1 MSKSLKLIVESL
13 LFASDKPLSARE
25 IHDSLPDV
33 QLAEIKSALEDLKQ
47 EYEEMGRSF
56 ILKDIANG
64 YQFRSHSEY
73 GPYILKMLQTS
84 PSRLSRAAL
93 ETLSIIAYKQ
103 PILRQEIERYRG
115 VDVGGILRMLGEKDL
130 VKIMGR
136 EDLPGRP
143 LIYGTTKKFLEVF
156 DLQSIEAL
164 PKLKEIEALGTEE
177 HEPTTNEEDTFP
189 NGEDTFPNEEDT
201 SPNGDANSTDGEDTS
216 PNREDT
222 SPNGDANSTDGEDT
236 SPNRE
241 DTSPNRDANS
251 PNREDTSPNRDTTS
265 PNREDTSPNREDTPP
280 NRDANSPNREDTSPN
295 RDANSTDGETL
306 SANEETIFTNTET
319 NLGQGETIFTNTE
332 TNLGQGGP
340 SSQGERSSPEVE
352 GGHSGEGSED
362 PPAN

>member
-1 MSKSLKLIVESL
+1 MSKSLKLIVEAL

-25 IHDSLPDV
+25 IHDSLSDGK
-33 QLAEIKSALEDLKQ
+33 LAEIKSALEDLKQ

-156 DLQSIEAL
+156 DLQSLEAL
-164 PKLKEIEALGTEE
+164 PKLKEIEALGAEE
-177 HEPTTNEEDTFP
+177 HEPTTNEET
-189 NGEDTFPNEEDT
+189 T
-201 SPNGDANSTDGEDTS
+201 SPNGEAISTNGETISQNGETISTNGETISTNGEPISTERETNSPQGETDHSQGETLSQREPS
-216 PNREDT
+216 PQ
-222 SPNGDANSTDGEDT
+222 GDANSPRGET
-236 SPNRE
+236 
-241 DTSPNRDANS
+241 NS
-251 PNREDTSPNRDTTS
+251 SRGET
-265 PNREDTSPNREDTPP
+265 
-280 NRDANSPNREDTSPN
+280 NSS
-295 RDANSTDGETL
+295 DGETKP
-306 SANEETIFTNTET
+306 SQTEAEERN
-319 NLGQGETIFTNTE
+319 
-332 TNLGQGGP
+332 
-340 SSQGERSSPEVE
+340 
-352 GGHSGEGSED
+352 SGEGSED

>member
-1 MSKSLKLIVESL
+1 MSKSLKLIVEAL

-25 IHDSLPDV
+25 IHGSLSDV
-33 QLAEIKSALEDLKQ
+33 KLAEIKSVLEVLKQ

-156 DLQSIEAL
+156 DLQSLEAL

-177 HEPTTNEEDTFP
+177 HEPTTNEETTSP
-189 NGEDTFPNEEDT
+189 IGEAT
-201 SPNGDANSTDGEDTS
+201 SPNGETI
-216 PNREDT
+216 
-222 SPNGDANSTDGEDT
+222 SPNGETISQNGETISQNGETISQNGETDHSQGEPSSQEDVI
-236 SPNRE
+236 SP
-241 DTSPNRDANS
+241 
-251 PNREDTSPNRDTTS
+251 
-265 PNREDTSPNREDTPP
+265 
-280 NRDANSPNREDTSPN
+280 
-295 RDANSTDGETL
+295 DGETI
-306 SANEETIFTNTET
+306 SPGGESKPPQPEAEERN
-319 NLGQGETIFTNTE
+319 
-332 TNLGQGGP
+332 
-340 SSQGERSSPEVE
+340 
-352 GGHSGEGSED
+352 SGEGPED

>member
-1 MSKSLKLIVESL
+1 MSKSLKLIVEAL

-25 IHDSLPDV
+25 IHDSLSDGK
-33 QLAEIKSALEDLKQ
+33 LAEIKSALEDLKQ

-156 DLQSIEAL
+156 DLQSLEAL
-164 PKLKEIEALGTEE
+164 PKLKEIEALGAEE
-177 HEPTTNEEDTFP
+177 HEPTTNEET
-189 NGEDTFPNEEDT
+189 T
-201 SPNGDANSTDGEDTS
+201 SPNGEAIST
-216 PNREDT
+216 NRET
-222 SPNGDANSTDGEDT
+222 ISQNGEPISTERETNSPQGETDHSQGETLSQREPSPQGDANSPRGET
-236 SPNRE
+236 
-241 DTSPNRDANS
+241 NS
-251 PNREDTSPNRDTTS
+251 SRGET
-265 PNREDTSPNREDTPP
+265 
-280 NRDANSPNREDTSPN
+280 NSS
-295 RDANSTDGETL
+295 DGETKP
-306 SANEETIFTNTET
+306 SQTEAEERN
-319 NLGQGETIFTNTE
+319 
-332 TNLGQGGP
+332 
-340 SSQGERSSPEVE
+340 
-352 GGHSGEGSED
+352 SGEGSED

>member
-1 MSKSLKLIVESL
+1 MSKSLKLIVEAL

-25 IHDSLPDV
+25 IHGSLSDV
-33 QLAEIKSALEDLKQ
+33 KLAEIKSALEDLKQ

-64 YQFRSHSEY
+64 YQFRSHAEY

-156 DLQSIEAL
+156 DLQSLEAL
-164 PKLKEIEALGTEE
+164 PKLKEIEALGAEE
-177 HEPTTNEEDTFP
+177 HEPTTNEETTP
-189 NGEDTFPNEEDT
+189 PIGEAT
-201 SPNGDANSTDGEDTS
+201 SPNGEATS
-216 PNREDT
+216 PIGEAT
-222 SPNGDANSTDGEDT
+222 SPDGKTISQNGETISQGETDHSQGEPSPEGDANSPRGETNSPDGET
-236 SPNRE
+236 
-241 DTSPNRDANS
+241 NS
-251 PNREDTSPNRDTTS
+251 PRGETNSPDGETTS
-265 PNREDTSPNREDTPP
+265 PQT
-280 NRDANSPNREDTSPN
+280 
-295 RDANSTDGETL
+295 GV
-306 SANEETIFTNTET
+306 EERN
-319 NLGQGETIFTNTE
+319 
-332 TNLGQGGP
+332 
-340 SSQGERSSPEVE
+340 
-352 GGHSGEGSED
+352 SGEGSED

>member
-1 MSKSLKLIVESL
+1 MSKSLKLIVEAL

-25 IHDSLPDV
+25 IHDSLSDV
-33 QLAEIKSALEDLKQ
+33 KLAEIKSALEDLKQ

-136 EDLPGRP
+136 EDLLGRP

-156 DLQSIEAL
+156 DLQSLEAL
-164 PKLKEIEALGTEE
+164 PKLKEIEALGAEE
-177 HEPTTNEEDTFP
+177 HEPTTNEET
-189 NGEDTFPNEEDT
+189 T
-201 SPNGDANSTDGEDTS
+201 SPNGEAISTNGETISQNGETISTNGEPISTERETNSPQGETDHSQGETLSQREPS
-216 PNREDT
+216 PQ
-222 SPNGDANSTDGEDT
+222 GDANSPRGET
-236 SPNRE
+236 
-241 DTSPNRDANS
+241 NS
-251 PNREDTSPNRDTTS
+251 SRGET
-265 PNREDTSPNREDTPP
+265 
-280 NRDANSPNREDTSPN
+280 NSSRGET
-295 RDANSTDGETL
+295 NSSRGETNSSDGETKP
-306 SANEETIFTNTET
+306 SQTEAEERN
-319 NLGQGETIFTNTE
+319 
-332 TNLGQGGP
+332 
-340 SSQGERSSPEVE
+340 
-352 GGHSGEGSED
+352 SGEGSED

>member
-1 MSKSLKLIVESL
+1 MSKSLKLIVEAL

-25 IHDSLPDV
+25 IHGSLSDV
-33 QLAEIKSALEDLKQ
+33 KLAEIKSVLEVLKQ

-143 LIYGTTKKFLEVF
+143 LIYGTTNKFLEVF
-156 DLQSIEAL
+156 DLQSLEAL
-164 PKLKEIEALGTEE
+164 PKLKEIEALGVEE
-177 HEPTTNEEDTFP
+177 HEPTTNEETTSP
-189 NGEDTFPNEEDT
+189 IGEATSPIGEAT
-201 SPNGDANSTDGEDTS
+201 SPNGEAI
-216 PNREDT
+216 
-222 SPNGDANSTDGEDT
+222 SPNGEANSQNRETI
-236 SPNRE
+236 SPNGEAISQNRE
-241 DTSPNRDANS
+241 TISQGETISAAGETNPPQGETASPNG
-251 PNREDTSPNRDTTS
+251 E
-265 PNREDTSPNREDTPP
+265 
-280 NRDANSPNREDTSPN
+280 
-295 RDANSTDGETL
+295 TDHSQGETL
-306 SANEETIFTNTET
+306 SQREPSPQEETNSPD
-319 NLGQGETIFTNTE
+319 GETISPNGETKPSQTE
-332 TNLGQGGP
+332 A
-340 SSQGERSSPEVE
+340 GERN
-352 GGHSGEGSED
+352 SGEGSED

>member
-130 VKIMGR
+130 VKIVGR

-189 NGEDTFPNEEDT
+189 NGEDT
-201 SPNGDANSTDGEDTS
+201 
-216 PNREDT
+216 
-222 SPNGDANSTDGEDT
+222 

-251 PNREDTSPNRDTTS
+251 PNREDTSPNRDANSTDGETISANEETISQREPSSPQREATS
-265 PNREDTSPNREDTPP
+265 PNG
-280 NRDANSPNREDTSPN
+280 
-295 RDANSTDGETL
+295 DANSTDGETL
-306 SANEETIFTNTET
+306 SANEETSVTNRET
-319 NLGQGETIFTNTE
+319 NLGQGETI
-332 TNLGQGGP
+332 
-340 SSQGERSSPEVE
+340 SQREQSSPEVE

>member
-25 IHDSLPDV
+25 IHGSLSDV
-33 QLAEIKSALEDLKQ
+33 KLAEIKSVLEVLKQ

-156 DLQSIEAL
+156 DLQSLEAL

-177 HEPTTNEEDTFP
+177 HEPTTNEETTSP
-189 NGEDTFPNEEDT
+189 IGEAT
-201 SPNGDANSTDGEDTS
+201 SPNGETI
-216 PNREDT
+216 
-222 SPNGDANSTDGEDT
+222 SPNGETISQNGETISQNGETISQNGETDHSQGEPSSQEDVI
-236 SPNRE
+236 SP
-241 DTSPNRDANS
+241 
-251 PNREDTSPNRDTTS
+251 
-265 PNREDTSPNREDTPP
+265 
-280 NRDANSPNREDTSPN
+280 
-295 RDANSTDGETL
+295 DGETI
-306 SANEETIFTNTET
+306 SPGGESKPPQPEAEERN
-319 NLGQGETIFTNTE
+319 
-332 TNLGQGGP
+332 
-340 SSQGERSSPEVE
+340 
-352 GGHSGEGSED
+352 SGEGPED

>member
-13 LFASDKPLSARE
+13 LFASDKPLSAQE
-25 IHDSLPDV
+25 IHGSLPDV
-33 QLAEIKSALEDLKQ
+33 KLAEIKSALEDLKQ

-156 DLQSIEAL
+156 DLQSLEAL

-189 NGEDTFPNEEDT
+189 NGEDTFPNGEATFPNREAT
-201 SPNGDANSTDGEDTS
+201 SPNGEA
-216 PNREDT
+216 T
-222 SPNGDANSTDGEDT
+222 SPNGEA
-236 SPNRE
+236 
-241 DTSPNRDANS
+241 
-251 PNREDTSPNRDTTS
+251 
-265 PNREDTSPNREDTPP
+265 
-280 NRDANSPNREDTSPN
+280 TSPN
-295 RDANSTDGETL
+295 RDANSTDGETI
-306 SANEETIFTNTET
+306 SANEETISQREPNSPQREATSPNGEANSTNRDANSTD
-319 NLGQGETIFTNTE
+319 GETISANEE
-332 TNLGQGGP
+332 TISQREP
-340 SSQGERSSPEVE
+340 SSPQREATSPNGEAE

>member
-1 MSKSLKLIVESL
+1 MSKSLKLIIEAL

-25 IHDSLPDV
+25 IYSTLPDV
-33 QLAEIKSALEDLKQ
+33 KLAEIKSALEDLKQ

-56 ILKDIANG
+56 ILKEIANG

-115 VDVGGILRMLGEKDL
+115 VDVGGILRSLGEKDL

-164 PKLKEIEALGTEE
+164 PKLKEIEALGAEE
-177 HEPTTNEEDTFP
+177 HEPTTNEEATAP
-189 NGEDTFPNEEDT
+189 NGETTAPNGETNPQGEANSQGEGSSPEEET
-201 SPNGDANSTDGEDTS
+201 NSPRGETESPNGEVISPVGETNST
-216 PNREDT
+216 
-222 SPNGDANSTDGEDT
+222 
-236 SPNRE
+236 
-241 DTSPNRDANS
+241 
-251 PNREDTSPNRDTTS
+251 
-265 PNREDTSPNREDTPP
+265 
-280 NRDANSPNREDTSPN
+280 
-295 RDANSTDGETL
+295 
-306 SANEETIFTNTET
+306 NEETHS
-319 NLGQGETIFTNTE
+319 QGETKPPQTDTE
-332 TNLGQGGP
+332 GKGSREESENP
-340 SSQGERSSPEVE
+340 PE
-352 GGHSGEGSED
+352 
-362 PPAN
+362 N